1 MAELTQDP
9 FHPDGSISPGDD
21 SKFCKLIFV
30 RYLDHV
36 MYNRA
41 SAIALK
47 PQTREVVG
55 WLVYECEDYV
65 TLVYDRDADPP
76 TLRGGDP
83 KASGLVLLKSDIIK
97 LEKLKVKA
105 QISHEN
111 SKRILN
117 STSSTSRD
125 EYAFRPSERKTRS
138 QFLKGDKKP

>member
-9 FHPDGSISPGDD
+9 FHPDGSISPGDG

-47 PQTREVVG
+47 PQKREVVG

-83 KASGLVLLKSDIIK
+83 KASGLVLLKSDIIA
-97 LEKLKVKA
+97 LERLRVKA
-105 QISHEN
+105 NLSHEN
-111 SKRILN
+111 SKRVLN
-117 STSSTSRD
+117 PTNTTSRD
-125 EYAFRPSERKTRS
+125 EYAFRPSERKT
-138 QFLKGDKKP
+138 LKNKGEEKAK